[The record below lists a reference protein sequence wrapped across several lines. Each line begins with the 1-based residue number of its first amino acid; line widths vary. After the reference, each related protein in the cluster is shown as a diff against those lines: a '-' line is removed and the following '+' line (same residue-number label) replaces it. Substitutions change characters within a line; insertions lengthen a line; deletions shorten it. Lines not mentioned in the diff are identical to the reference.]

1 MKLKKGIELF
11 QFFNE
16 SLKKKIENLR
26 QNNEIRTFEKMF

>member
-16 SLKKKIENLR
+16 SLKKKNR
-26 QNNEIRTFEKMF
+26 KPQAKQRNKNV